1 MVEDWRPLPPSF
13 LSGRPCEK
21 SVSKPKQSLMCLAFI
36 INYKD
41 MTLKLTEEKKQKNY
55 NLFTSP
61 FEKSIRFVT
70 QDIGNI
76 VVNFPAVPLGPIF
89 YGALETDR
97 IISLKIHKQSYDTKT
112 ELSNEAYSELV
123 WRKNNIKILFRV

>member
-1 MVEDWRPLPPSF
+1 
-13 LSGRPCEK
+13 
-21 SVSKPKQSLMCLAFI
+21 
-36 INYKD
+36 

-55 NLFTSP
+55 NLCTSP